1 MSTDGASSN
10 DMCLHTLEP
19 IREPFVFLGVCSV
32 AVATLLGVPQALKII
47 RRRSARGVSFT
58 TLGLGNIGGFLYVLN
73 MYILHYDQILLAGS
87 PFRNFQTWAEA
98 QPHMLFIWVEL
109 ANTLSLLMITPV
121 AYAYLEDEPHAVV
134 LDIPIVGMKIDW
146 GMKESVRYGIAA
158 QVLVLAGAWVP
169 SLWILSREGR
179 CEPLAAYANILGI
192 VVALIICGKF
202 IPQVRESL
210 GNKGSKSL
218 SYVTYGLDIVAGIV
232 ALLQKLFITH
242 ERLST
247 WVPPLFLHS
256 LEAYVLGTNYYYD
269 KKKFAEVTERRE
281 RDAEDGERAEYGSDE
296 ERVQSERLLQRGS
309 QDRSAARVASPAGVK
324 SEKKST
330 FSTMLDIFL

>member
-1 MSTDGASSN
+1 MSDDGASSN
-10 DMCLHTLEP
+10 DACLHALEP
-19 IREPFVFLGVCSV
+19 ISEPFVFLGVCSV
-32 AVATLLGVPQALKII
+32 VVATLLGVPQAMKII

-73 MYILHYDQILLAGS
+73 MYILHYDQIVLAGS
-87 PFRNFQTWAEA
+87 PFRNFETWAKA

-109 ANTLSLLMITPV
+109 ANTLSLLMITPI
-121 AYAYLEDEPHAVV
+121 AYAYLEDEAHAVV
-134 LDIPIVGMKIDW
+134 LDIPIVGVKIDW
-146 GMKESVRYGIAA
+146 GLKESVKYGIAA
-158 QVLVLAGAWVP
+158 QALVLAGAWIP
-169 SLWILSREGR
+169 AFWILSSEGK

-202 IPQVRESL
+202 IPQVSESL

-218 SYVTYGLDIVAGIV
+218 SYVTYGLDVVAGIV

-242 ERLST
+242 ERPST

-256 LEAYVLGTNYYYD
+256 LEAYVLGMNYYYD
-269 KKKFAEVTERRE
+269 KKKFLEMTERHE

-296 ERVQSERLLQRGS
+296 ERIQSERLLQRGS
-309 QDRSAARVASPAGVK
+309 QDRSTASVASPTGVRA
-324 SEKKST
+324 EKKST